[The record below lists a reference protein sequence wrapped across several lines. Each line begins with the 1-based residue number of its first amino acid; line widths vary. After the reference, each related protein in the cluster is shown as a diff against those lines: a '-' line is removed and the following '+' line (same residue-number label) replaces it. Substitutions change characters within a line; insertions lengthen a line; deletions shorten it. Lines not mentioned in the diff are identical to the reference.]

1 MASIATLKDALAI
14 YQPVIGLEV
23 HAQLLV
29 SSKLFTRAPADY
41 DPNRPNHFTS
51 EYCFGL
57 PGVLPVLNKAAVEL
71 AMRAGLALGCTINE
85 RSTWSRKHYFY
96 PDSPKGYQITQY
108 DEPIAEHGKL
118 MIKSDSG
125 DEKKIRIHRIHME
138 EDAGKLMHV
147 EGAPYSLVDF
157 NRAGFALV
165 EIVTD
170 PDLRSAQEAT
180 AYLRELR
187 SILMTLGVC
196 DGNMEEGSFR
206 CDANVSLMARG
217 SDRFGTRCELKNI
230 NSFKFI
236 EQAIEHEIVRHAKVL
251 QGGGAI
257 VQETRL
263 YDSAKKETR
272 SMRGKEDAHDYRYF
286 PDPDLPPLSI
296 SKEWIAAVKT
306 SLPELPPAKRRR
318 YLEELK
324 IPEEHA
330 IAFSEDA
337 RVAEFFDAA
346 VAAFPEGA
354 LPIAHLVKGDVLR
367 ELKDAPDRLA
377 SLSAAETAKLVR
389 AKEEG
394 KISSTQQK
402 KLLAEIWNGARL
414 EELLAKE
421 GSQVDDAGVLEPMI
435 AELVAKYPKEVARLK
450 AGDEKVSGF
459 FLGQIMKATGG
470 KAKPQVVRE
479 LLMKKISEPS

>member
-29 SSKLFTRAPADY
+29 RSKLFTNAPADF
-41 DPNRPNHFTS
+41 DPNRPNHFTT

-57 PGVLPVLNKAAVEL
+57 PGVLPVLNRAAVQM
-71 AMRAGLALGCTINE
+71 AMRAGLGLGCRINE
-85 RSTWSRKHYFY
+85 RSVWSRKHYFY

-108 DEPIAEHGKL
+108 DEPIAQHGKL

-125 DEKKIRIHRIHME
+125 DEKKIRIARIHME
-138 EDAGKLMHV
+138 EDAGKLLHV

-165 EIVTD
+165 EIVTE

-180 AYLRELR
+180 AYLKELR
-187 SILMTLGVC
+187 SILMTLEVC

-206 CDANVSLMARG
+206 CDANVSIMKRG

-236 EQAIEHEIVRHAKVL
+236 EQAIEYEIVRHAKVL
-251 QGGGAI
+251 ESGGAI
-257 VQETRL
+257 LQETRL
-263 YDSAKKETR
+263 FDSGKKETR

-286 PDPDLPPLSI
+286 PDPDLPPLLI
-296 SKEWIAAVKT
+296 APEWIAETKAA
-306 SLPELPPAKRRR
+306 LPELPSAKRRR
-318 YLEELK
+318 YVEELK

-330 IAFSEDA
+330 LAFSEEKS
-337 RVAEFFDAA
+337 VAAFFDAA
-346 VAAFPEGA
+346 VKEFPGGA
-354 LPIAHLVKGDVLR
+354 LPLAHLVKGDVLR
-367 ELKDAPDRLA
+367 ELKEAPDRLA
-377 SLSAAETAKLVR
+377 SLSPVETAKLVR

-402 KLLAEIWNGARL
+402 KMLAEIWNGAQAEALIAR
-414 EELLAKE
+414 E
-421 GSQVDDAGVLEPMI
+421 GSPVEDAGTLEPMV

-450 AGDEKVSGF
+450 AGDEKVAGF
-459 FLGQIMKATGG
+459 FLGQVMKATGG
-470 KAKPQVVRE
+470 KAKPQLVRE
-479 LLMKKISEPS
+479 LLMKKIAEQS